1 MYICKCNFLITKRLL
16 YLNLNPVLFLMKKN
30 VDIYVFSFFAMFVYE
45 AANAQPPPPGLPI
58 DGGILFLAISG
69 IAFGVYKL
77 KRKK

>member
-1 MYICKCNFLITKRLL
+1 
-16 YLNLNPVLFLMKKN
+16 MKKN
-30 VDIYVFSFFAMFVYE
+30 VTIYVFSFLAMFVCVAGYSQPG
-45 AANAQPPPPGLPI
+45 APPPPPPGLPI